1 MTARNQPSSSFI
13 AESARPR
20 VHPPGGC
27 DHDQDALN
35 RRLEAMTERLERT
48 FRRER
53 QFACDASHELCTPLA
68 ALRLELEEARL
79 HPDDTDLAS
88 LLDRT
93 LSNVGRLQ
101 TIVGDLLLLARPDAG
116 TPAETEL
123 IDLAEL
129 VRDELSRREDRHEV
143 ELRLDP
149 EVMARGVRTQLGWVL
164 GNLLDNA
171 QRYAKGSVRVRVRR
185 RRDIAE
191 LTVCD
196 DGEGVARA
204 EREPRSSP
212 SRAAA
217 AVIGRRCERCRARS
231 ERGVAKGAIGTGR
244 RPHPRLRVWLRSR
257 RPTIAGSAV
266 TRRRVPSAPD
276 PHRIRAGSH
285 RAARRETG
293 HGYGVPSAP
302 PRRSCR
308 PRRCL

>member
-1 MTARNQPSSSFI
+1 VAPPKGKEKIMTAQNQPPSSFA
-13 AESARPR
+13 AESARPGA
-20 VHPPGGC
+20 HPPCGC

-101 TIVGDLLLLARPDAG
+101 TIVGDLLLLARPDTG
-116 TPAETEL
+116 TLAEPEL

-129 VRDELSRREDRHEV
+129 VRGELSRREDRHEV
-143 ELRLDP
+143 QLRLDP
-149 EVMARGVRTQLGWVL
+149 EVMARGVRTQLGRVL

-171 QRYAKGSVRVRVRR
+171 QRYAKNSVRIRVRR

-204 EREPRSSP
+204 EHDRIFQPFTRLATCRS
-212 SRAAA
+212 
-217 AVIGRRCERCRARS
+217 RS
-231 ERGVAKGAIGTGR
+231 HGGTGLGLAIAR
-244 RPHPRLRVWLRSR
+244 DLAEANHGTLRVGPS
-257 RPTIAGSAV
+257 PTQGACFVLQLPAV
-266 TRRRVPSAPD
+266 TD
-276 PHRIRAGSH
+276 GSGRH
-285 RAARRETG
+285 LDSE
-293 HGYGVPSAP
+293 P
-302 PRRSCR
+302 PR
-308 PRRCL
+308 